1 MDKIIY
7 IILGAAGIIILGTV
21 IMYSVESKVP
31 NSQIKTPLDA
41 LWWCLSTVTT
51 VGYGDIVPITN
62 LGRIV
67 AMIYMG
73 FGITI
78 ISVLLSV
85 ITSNF
90 YKRRIE
96 KEERLKKD
104 SEQKYLRDLLL
115 NKVANIE
122 EKQSQC
128 NESIDKLYRILAE
141 NNENFKKS

>member
-1 MDKIIY
+1 
-7 IILGAAGIIILGTV
+7 
-21 IMYSVESKVP
+21 
-31 NSQIKTPLDA
+31 
-41 LWWCLSTVTT
+41 
-51 VGYGDIVPITN
+51 

-67 AMIYMG
+67 AMVYMG

-104 SEQKYLRDLLL
+104 HEQKYLRDLLL
-115 NKVANIE
+115 NKIEQIE
-122 EKQSQC
+122 EKQTQSNKVVLQQY
-128 NESIDKLYRILAE
+128 DVLMK
-141 NNENFKKS
+141 NNDNYGKP

>member
-7 IILGAAGIIILGTV
+7 VILGAAVIIFLGTV
-21 IMYSVESKVP
+21 IMYSVESQVP

-41 LWWCLSTVTT
+41 LWWCISTVTT

-67 AMIYMG
+67 AMLYMG
-73 FGITI
+73 FGITM

-96 KEERLKKD
+96 NDERVKKD
-104 SEQKYLRDLLL
+104 SEEKYLKDLLL
-115 NKVANIE
+115 NKIANIE

-128 NESIDKLYRILAE
+128 NESIEKLYRILAE
-141 NNENFKKS
+141 NNKDH